1 MKTGQYAQ
9 HKSASQKSRQ
19 QDPNT
24 KFALVCTKYA
34 LCCASRR
41 EIRYVPR
48 AVDRN
53 PQVPPTGNAP
63 ANWCLKKCCHCE
75 TSAHTGRGNPP
86 VRAEMFRKLPR

>member
-9 HKSASQKSRQ
+9 YKSASQKSRQ
-19 QDPNT
+19 QDPTT

-34 LCCASRR
+34 LRCVSRR

-63 ANWCLKKCCHCE
+63 ANWCLSLRVQNYLSLR
-75 TSAHTGRGNPP
+75 TSPLKWCGNP
-86 VRAEMFRKLPR
+86 LT

>member
-19 QDPNT
+19 QDPTT

-34 LCCASRR
+34 LRCASRR

-53 PQVPPTGNAP
+53 PLTPPTGNAP
-63 ANWCLKKCCHCE
+63 ANCCLE
-75 TSAHTGRGNPP
+75 LTIDN
-86 VRAEMFRKLPR
+86 